1 MEYVYGLISGLLGLA
16 VGSFLNVVISRL
28 PLQIVHPNTPLNVCC
43 PPSHCHQ
50 CTTALRWRD
59 NIPLISW
66 LLLRG
71 KCRYCHCK
79 ISGRYPQVEIITA
92 LLTLL
97 LIWLMPVN
105 MQLLGAL
112 ILFWALTVLAFIDLE
127 HLLLPDVITLPLL
140 WIALLFKAMG
150 WLPGSLQ
157 EAVWGSIAGYCLLWA
172 LSILYQWIRGIEGLG
187 MGDAKLLAAIGAWLG
202 WSLLPWVLLLASGG
216 AILCVLISRVSGQ
229 RELNYVI
236 AFGPWIALAA
246 ISLFIHSIIF

>member
-1 MEYVYGLISGLLGLA
+1 M
-16 VGSFLNVVISRL
+16 
-28 PLQIVHPNTPLNVCC
+28 
-43 PPSHCHQ
+43 
-50 CTTALRWRD
+50 
-59 NIPLISW
+59 
-66 LLLRG
+66 
-71 KCRYCHCK
+71 
-79 ISGRYPQVEIITA
+79 
-92 LLTLL
+92 
-97 LIWLMPVN
+97 
-105 MQLLGAL
+105 
-112 ILFWALTVLAFIDLE
+112 FWALTVLAFIDLE

-229 RELNYVI
+229 RELNHVI